1 MEALNEASKHR
12 LAVEM
17 VTGGDPSA
25 TCEALGDFVQCMST
39 ESVPSDMRKFN
50 AEFDKYGSDYRLIS
64 ILFSRVGFSDLV
76 IADATRELAR
86 RYLDSDGTKA
96 IIQRL
101 CKEMGK

>member
-1 MEALNEASKHR
+1 MEALDEASKHR
-12 LAVEM
+12 LAVEA
-17 VTGGDPSA
+17 VTGGDPAA

-39 ESVPSDMRKFN
+39 EIRKTGVF
-50 AEFDKYGSDYRLIS
+50 ASDYELIANMFDRRS
-64 ILFSRVGFSDLV
+64 SDLV
-76 IADATRELAR
+76 ALLATRELAR

>member
-1 MEALNEASKHR
+1 MEALDEASKHR

-17 VTGGDPSA
+17 VTGGDPAA

-39 ESVPSDMRKFN
+39 ERTPAAFHIYWIPSPV
-50 AEFDKYGSDYRLIS
+50 SDYELIA
-64 ILFSRVGFSDLV
+64 IMFNKRRTDVE